1 MKYQSSN
8 SKHIYDIH
16 FEGKKRYICP
26 ECSDSRSKAKAKDLQ
41 FYPDTN
47 RAYCFHC
54 NTTFF
59 EYKPYN
65 KKEYTIPEWKN
76 KTDLTDKAVKF
87 FEGRMIKQETLNRM
101 KIYSDNEYMPQYKK
115 DVDVICF
122 PYFVNEKLINIKFR
136 GPQKTFKLNS
146 GSQLIWY
153 NYDAILSSDEIIICE
168 GEIDL
173 LSIMQCGFDNVI
185 SVPNGA
191 GNFEF
196 IDDSIKLFEGKKI
209 LIAVDNDTKGIEL
222 RDELIRRFGPE
233 NCRIVNLKQ
242 HKDANEYL
250 ISEGGYELSQA
261 IKNATEVPIDG
272 NITVKSFRSD
282 IEDLFVNGMIRGKT
296 LGIDEVDQYVSWET
310 KRLAVVTGRPGSGK
324 SEFVDYL
331 ICKLNLLHGW
341 KAAYFTPE
349 NYPLKYHYSK
359 LFEKLIGKQFSSHKA
374 EQIDFDI
381 AYEYINENFFYILPE
396 NDLTIDK
403 ILLNAKSFVKTKGI
417 KILVVDPYNKLEHQI
432 GRNQTETQY
441 VSQFLDKL
449 AMFAKLNDVLVI
461 LIAHPVKLD
470 RTEIPTLYNI
480 SGSSHFYNKTDYGFT
495 VHRVFDE
502 NNLMTNTIEVHWQKI
517 KFKHLGEQGVSE
529 LSYNYNNGRFE
540 KRTAIDY
547 WDNTNWLVKG
557 AENNTKEVEFYEN
570 MQTTEEVPF

>member
-8 SKHIYDIH
+8 TKHIYDIN
-16 FEGKKRYICP
+16 FNEGKKRYICP

-76 KTDLTDKAVKF
+76 KTDLTDKAVRF

-101 KIYSDNEYMPQYKK
+101 KIYSDNEYMPQFKK
-115 DVDVICF
+115 AVDVICF
-122 PYFVNEKLINIKFR
+122 PYFINEKLINIKFR

-146 GSQLIWY
+146 GSQLVWY
-153 NYDAILSSDEIIICE
+153 NYDAILSNDEIIICE

-233 NCRIVNLKQ
+233 SCRIVNIKQ

-250 ISEGGYELSQA
+250 IAEGGYELSQA

-282 IEDLFVNGMIRGKT
+282 IEDLFVNGMVKGKT
-296 LGIDEVDQYVSWET
+296 
-310 KRLAVVTGRPGSGK
+310 
-324 SEFVDYL
+324 
-331 ICKLNLLHGW
+331 
-341 KAAYFTPE
+341 
-349 NYPLKYHYSK
+349 
-359 LFEKLIGKQFSSHKA
+359 
-374 EQIDFDI
+374 
-381 AYEYINENFFYILPE
+381 
-396 NDLTIDK
+396 
-403 ILLNAKSFVKTKGI
+403 
-417 KILVVDPYNKLEHQI
+417 
-432 GRNQTETQY
+432 
-441 VSQFLDKL
+441 
-449 AMFAKLNDVLVI
+449 
-461 LIAHPVKLD
+461 
-470 RTEIPTLYNI
+470 
-480 SGSSHFYNKTDYGFT
+480 
-495 VHRVFDE
+495 
-502 NNLMTNTIEVHWQKI
+502 
-517 KFKHLGEQGVSE
+517 
-529 LSYNYNNGRFE
+529 
-540 KRTAIDY
+540 
-547 WDNTNWLVKG
+547 
-557 AENNTKEVEFYEN
+557 
-570 MQTTEEVPF
+570 

>member
-1 MKYQSSN
+1 
-8 SKHIYDIH
+8 
-16 FEGKKRYICP
+16 
-26 ECSDSRSKAKAKDLQ
+26 
-41 FYPDTN
+41 
-47 RAYCFHC
+47 
-54 NTTFF
+54 
-59 EYKPYN
+59 
-65 KKEYTIPEWKN
+65 
-76 KTDLTDKAVKF
+76 
-87 FEGRMIKQETLNRM
+87 
-101 KIYSDNEYMPQYKK
+101 
-115 DVDVICF
+115 
-122 PYFVNEKLINIKFR
+122 
-136 GPQKTFKLNS
+136 
-146 GSQLIWY
+146 
-153 NYDAILSSDEIIICE
+153 
-168 GEIDL
+168 
-173 LSIMQCGFDNVI
+173 MQCGFDNVI

-222 RDELIRRFGPE
+222 RDEQIRRFGPE
-233 NCRIVNLKQ
+233 SCRIVNIKQ

-250 ISEGGYELSQA
+250 IAEGGYELSQA

-282 IEDLFVNGMIRGKT
+282 IEDLFVNGMVKGKT
-296 LGIDEVDQYVSWET
+296 LEIDEIDKYISWET

-359 LFEKLIGKQFSSHKA
+359 LFEKLIGKQFSSHKS

-417 KILVVDPYNKLEHQI
+417 KILVIDPYNKLEHQI

-495 VHRVFDE
+495 IHRVFDE
-502 NNLMTNTIEVHWQKI
+502 SNLMTNTIEVHWQKI

-557 AENNTKEVEFYEN
+557 VRHDTKEVEFYES
-570 MQTTEEVPF
+570 MQPAEEVPF